1 MSSILDA
8 LRKLEAEKAEAN
20 PSPAG
25 IVDEVAAADELLGR
39 GARRKGVASRLGT
52 NTLIAGGALL
62 IVALLA
68 IAIVYPTVMM
78 RDSAKPVTAIA
89 QAVSEPA
96 TSPAPTANTSQQSPV
111 TQLETLPAATPVP
124 PAIPVAPPQADAP
137 VAPAVPLPVPTVQNH
152 PVQPAPT
159 AAPQP
164 ALPSQSQSAGDA
176 SAETPSAAKPP
187 PEPSAQKA
195 APHEP
200 DVIPP
205 AEPVVTKPEPA
216 PEKTVA
222 PTPPPGKTPEA
233 PGVDKVVDSKE
244 KEIAAPERTKEPEP
258 RESDATIL
266 AKADPPP
273 APKEDSPAPVTKR
286 PSPRSESTITP
297 RERKTEPVSVFS
309 LPVLR
314 DSDKER
320 YGLKDVR
327 INMLLPATKTRPLA
341 SAIINLQTVYVGET
355 IPGSQAVLIGVEARG
370 LAIEIEGNGQQYH
383 IRF

>member
-286 PSPRSESTITP
+286 PSTRSESTITP